1 MTVDET
7 LLMAYV
13 DGELQPQQ
21 HAEVEAL
28 VGGSTEAAELVGVLR
43 ASRVDYRAAFAAQSL
58 PPVPASL
65 TRGVDAL
72 IAKHRAGGT
81 AANADAASQPTQSTG
96 AATPAQLRA
105 ASRAMPR
112 AMPVWLAAAC
122 VAGALCV
129 GLLLRTGPLVGTGAS
144 AGGTLAQN
152 GTMGAGNAGMSPWVT
167 AAVGYQ
173 QLYTRDT
180 VSYAQVDAKD
190 LAATLDDIRAKDH
203 LSVHVPDLSRMGL
216 QLKAVQRLNFN
227 NKPLVQIV
235 YLPQKGPPVAL
246 CVLREPKSD
255 AGVATR
261 TVDAMHV
268 VTWRQGQ
275 LGYALIGKPDGIDL
289 ESIGR
294 QIADGAAGALANVT
308 NAAARPSP
316 DA

>member
-21 HAEVEAL
+21 HAEVKAL
-28 VGGSTEAAELVGVLR
+28 VDGSAEAAELVGVLR

-65 TRGVDAL
+65 ARGVDAL

-81 AANADAASQPTQSTG
+81 AANADAAAQHTQSTT

-105 ASRAMPR
+105 ASR

-129 GLLLRTGPLVGTGAS
+129 GLLLRTGPLVGTGTP

-152 GTMGAGNAGMSPWVT
+152 GPMGTGNAGMSPWVT

-180 VSYAQVDAKD
+180 VAYAQVDAKD

-216 QLKAVQRLNFN
+216 HLKAVQRLNFN

-246 CVLREPKSD
+246 CVLREPKPD

-308 NAAARPSP
+308 DAAALLSP

>member
-13 DGELQPQQ
+13 DGELQPKQ
-21 HAEVEAL
+21 HAEVKAL
-28 VGGSTEAAELVGVLR
+28 VAGSAEAAELVGMLR

-58 PPVPASL
+58 PPVPPSL
-65 TRGVDAL
+65 ARGVDAL
-72 IAKHRAGGT
+72 IAKHRTDEAG
-81 AANADAASQPTQSTG
+81 ANAG
-96 AATPAQLRA
+96 AAPQRTTAGLLSSLRTA
-105 ASRAMPR
+105 PR

-122 VAGALCV
+122 IAGALCI
-129 GLLLRTGPLVGTGAS
+129 GLLLRTGPLVGTGMS
-144 AGGTLAQN
+144 ATGALAQN
-152 GTMGAGNAGMSPWVT
+152 GTTNATSATGMSPWVT

-180 VSYAQVDAKD
+180 VAYAQVDAKD

-203 LSVHVPDLSRMGL
+203 LDLHVPDLSRMGL

-235 YLPQKGPPVAL
+235 YLPQKGLPVAL
-246 CVLREPKSD
+246 CVLREPKPD

-261 TVDAMHV
+261 MVNAMHV

-294 QIADGAAGALANVT
+294 QIADGAASALADT
-308 NAAARPSP
+308 AALLSP
-316 DA
+316 DV

>member
-1 MTVDET
+1 
-7 LLMAYV
+7 
-13 DGELQPQQ
+13 
-21 HAEVEAL
+21 
-28 VGGSTEAAELVGVLR
+28 VLR

-65 TRGVDAL
+65 ARGVDAL

-81 AANADAASQPTQSTG
+81 AANADTATQ
-96 AATPAQLRA
+96 PAQHTSA
-105 ASRAMPR
+105 ASRARPR

-122 VAGALCV
+122 VAGALCI

-152 GTMGAGNAGMSPWVT
+152 GTMGAGNNATTNATTVAGMSPWVT

-180 VSYAQVDAKD
+180 VAYAQVDAKD

-203 LSVHVPDLSRMGL
+203 LALHVPDLSRMGL

-246 CVLREPKSD
+246 CVLREPKPD
-255 AGVATR
+255 AGIATR

-294 QIADGAAGALANVT
+294 QIADGAAGALAGIM
-308 NAAARPSP
+308 NAPVRPAP

>member
-28 VGGSTEAAELVGVLR
+28 VDGSAEAAALVGVLR

-65 TRGVDAL
+65 ARGVDAL

-81 AANADAASQPTQSTG
+81 AANADAATEHTQSTT

-105 ASRAMPR
+105 ASR

-144 AGGTLAQN
+144 AGGTLAQSSTN
-152 GTMGAGNAGMSPWVT
+152 RIGAGNTGMSPWVT

-180 VSYAQVDAKD
+180 VAYAQVDAKD

-203 LSVHVPDLSRMGL
+203 LSLHVPDLSRMGL

-246 CVLREPKSD
+246 CVLREPKPD

-268 VTWRQGQ
+268 VTWRQGE

-294 QIADGAAGALANVT
+294 QIADGAAGALAGIM
-308 NAAARPSP
+308 NAAARLSP